1 MSTSERTSNVEVE
14 LSGRLLAIV
23 AVAMALLAVSAQP
36 VAAGHANLA
45 VASEHSSA
53 SELSTGS
60 ISNANI
66 ERSGEFGYVGYDTY
80 RPSANSRWAFDA
92 GSGETAYDHAG
103 GNDLSVSNSGWTS
116 GLYGSALDLSGDE
129 SINTGFT
136 QGGNFTISVA
146 VKTTTTGQVVYH
158 RKDGTISTSG
168 EFQLNILS
176 DGRAEFQGWD
186 IENIQSTTNVADGNW
201 HVVTVRAVKNEQ
213 VSISVDGEVEDIGG
227 SSSINSYSTGVT
239 VSGFQGSLDEFRTYG
254 ATLSPGLANR
264 LGASPATKL
273 SPNATER
280 WAFDASGRSPYHGDE
295 GNDMTPER
303 GSPNWTSGYSNTAIE
318 FDGDD
323 RVASEQTIDTPDS
336 FTISGWTQVTK
347 DSYQSLAGKG
357 VYDGIYIRRDN
368 NGAFAARLT
377 FDDGSNT
384 GFVEGGSIPTG
395 EWVHWTVTWDNSV
408 SSDNLQLY
416 VNGQLVK
423 SVTAGVGKTI
433 NANDRALM
441 VGDDGSGTYD
451 QLEGKIDEY
460 RVYHRA
466 ISASEVQH
474 LTDHP
479 AAQLPE
485 SSSYTSENQSASGP
499 KSAWIDITL
508 SNVTA
513 SVEWQAWN
521 SSAAQWQVVNSSTHS
536 STGNYT
542 LDISGTDYD
551 TWRVNVTFDKT
562 GSTPTAQLHDEGIL
576 VETKAPTVDNQSAT
590 PDTTGQSVDSP
601 VDLTVSVDDS
611 DFSNAGDSLTVDY
624 YVDGSQVGSK
634 QTSSAGEVTYTLS
647 DVDAGSHSWHVE
659 VHDEYG
665 HTIIS
670 ETFNFTTASSL
681 QILDEENPSQLVKDN
696 VTVTVRLYADD
707 TVTKREVS
715 DGTVDMSGLPLNSTI
730 VATTQADGWIDR
742 RVLIRD
748 LTQQQEIYLLN
759 SSSNAISVAFD
770 LQDKSGNFPED
781 NSQLYVQKAL
791 NTTNTDGLE
800 WQTVTGDYFGAD
812 GSFPTQLLYQQRYRL
827 VIRNS
832 QGDRRV
838 LGNFIPT
845 ESGSFPVEIGKI
857 VWDPPE
863 GESVYA
869 TSETR
874 NLSDN
879 ADHTYNNSSSEVFV
893 EYYDSEDATTKLTIN
908 VSVRG
913 NESLYSA
920 TVYDV
925 QSHTESIPLTA
936 TQANKSLVVNVTA
949 ERTGED
955 FEHTWQHGTP
965 GNVDTGADRGWLS
978 LGAQVTLLALVG
990 LVAGSMP
997 KKGGLVVVPAAF
1009 GVSWMGWWQIHP
1021 ASLSMMGVIALF
1033 SAARSRGGG
1042 A

>member
-45 VASEHSSA
+45 IGSQHTTDSDFSA
-53 SELSTGS
+53 AQKLDNVNVVGSGTAGS
-60 ISNANI
+60 ITVDARREDAKN
-66 ERSGEFGYVGYDTY
+66 
-80 RPSANSRWAFDA
+80 RWAFDE
-92 GSGETAYDHAG
+92 GSGSTAYDDVG
-103 GNDLSVSNSGWTS
+103 SDDLS
-116 GLYGSALDLSGDE
+116 L
-129 SINTGFT
+129 
-136 QGGNFTISVA
+136 
-146 VKTTTTGQVVYH
+146 
-158 RKDGTISTSG
+158 STSTSWVSENG
-168 EFQLNILS
+168 NTHLFTDGSGRAGTVNLADLS
-176 DGRAEFQGWD
+176 DGT
-186 IENIQSTTNVADGNW
+186 NSTWSILLRPEPDDSNGSFAVNYYRPNLVVLGNNESLAFEVNTKSTWKSLGLNSPNFADGTMW
-201 HVVTVRAVKNEQ
+201 
-213 VSISVDGEVEDIGG
+213 
-227 SSSINSYSTGVT
+227 
-239 VSGFQGSLDEFRTYG
+239 FR
-254 ATLSPGLANR
+254 ATLVIKSDDQACAYLHYRNGTRIDRSCQSIGTVEYNGDDLD
-264 LGASPATKL
+264 LGPK
-273 SPNATER
+273 
-280 WAFDASGRSPYHGDE
+280 F
-295 GNDMTPER
+295 
-303 GSPNWTSGYSNTAIE
+303 WTSDGKPFRGTFGDFGVWKGAIPE
-318 FDGDD
+318 SKIDD
-323 RVASEQTIDTPDS
+323 LAI
-336 FTISGWTQVTK
+336 
-347 DSYQSLAGKG
+347 YQDAKL
-357 VYDGIYIRRDN
+357 D
-368 NGAFAARLT
+368 
-377 FDDGSNT
+377 
-384 GFVEGGSIPTG
+384 
-395 EWVHWTVTWDNSV
+395 W
-408 SSDNLQLY
+408 
-416 VNGQLVK
+416 
-423 SVTAGVGKTI
+423 
-433 NANDRALM
+433 
-441 VGDDGSGTYD
+441 SGTY
-451 QLEGKIDEY
+451 
-460 RVYHRA
+460 
-466 ISASEVQH
+466 ISSNHSTNDAV
-474 LTDHP
+474 
-479 AAQLPE
+479 
-485 SSSYTSENQSASGP
+485 
-499 KSAWIDITL
+499 KAWANVSL
-508 SNVTA
+508 SNETA
-513 SVEWQAWN
+513 SVEVLGYN
-521 SSAAQWQVVNSSTHS
+521 TTNDEWQVVNSSQYR

-542 LDISGTDYD
+542 LDVSEASYD
-551 TWRVNVTFDKT
+551 TWRVNVTFEKT

-827 VIRNS
+827 VIQNS